1 MWWFKKQPKS
11 IVIDRNDD
19 SSTTQQGDN
28 YGNSIS
34 KDKFILE
41 GAASANNSELP
52 IYEIYKRFQED
63 WETKG
68 YNDAVNFPE
77 TTYRDNQKRV
87 IIDQLRLAIKEV
99 LLRYDDKV
107 VDIDI
112 HISQAQKNG
121 LMETY
126 DKYIQEKK
134 KLVTHREEL
143 AALDKDA
150 EEVGEKTKPI
160 ITSYEMGFTRG
171 LVSLSNEKVDEI
183 MTK

>member
-1 MWWFKKQPKS
+1 MWWLKKQAKN
-11 IVIDRNDD
+11 RNIEKDGSD
-19 SSTTQQGDN
+19 PIHEEEAVVP
-28 YGNSIS
+28 IS
-34 KDKFILE
+34 KDKFILD
-41 GAASANNSELP
+41 AIPSNINSELP

-87 IIDQLRLAIKEV
+87 IIDQLRLAIKEI
-99 LLRYDDKV
+99 LLRYEDKL

-126 DKYIQEKK
+126 DKYIQEKR
-134 KLVTHREEL
+134 KLTAHREEL
-143 AALDKDA
+143 SSLDKDA
-150 EEVGEKTKPI
+150 ENIGEKTNPI
-160 ITSYEMGFTRG
+160 IISYEMGFTRG
-171 LVSLSNEKVDEI
+171 LVSLSNDKVSEI
-183 MTK
+183 MNK